1 MPSSQQSVRVLVDG
15 PSELEFSYSIPD
27 GLEKRVKVGSRVR
40 IPLRNR
46 KATGTV
52 LQIESVPE
60 DAKYQLKNIDDLIDD
75 HPVLTEKLVELGRW
89 ISAYYRAPMESVMRS
104 LLPEAVRS
112 DVTAFKEINVVSL
125 TREISDEE
133 LLAIDKKAPRQAEVI
148 EALQASEEPVP
159 MSRLAAA
166 SVRALE
172 KKGLVNIVLQEVGRD
187 PHGGTEFIG
196 SDPLVLNAEQ
206 EAAMLVVQ
214 KAIADPENFPPM
226 LLHGVTGSG
235 KTEIYLQA
243 IQTVLDAGKTALVL
257 VPEISL
263 TPQTVDRFKT
273 RFASM
278 QAEIAVFHSNLS
290 KGERHDEWHKIH
302 RRQARVVIG
311 ARSAIFAPLDNL
323 GIIVVDE
330 EHETTYKQE
339 NPPRY
344 QARDIAVVRGK
355 MEKCAVLLGS
365 ATPGLESYQN
375 ALSSKY
381 TLLQLDQRADDCELP
396 LIRVIDMRM
405 EGKRRQKGM
414 PGIFSEKLRIAVDKR
429 LEKGEQVI
437 FFLNRRGFA
446 TSFVC
451 QGCGFVAQCAH
462 CSSSLTFH
470 QSEEKL
476 VCHICGFRKL
486 MPRKCPECGDPSVR
500 LQGYGTE
507 RVAEAVA
514 QVFPKARAARVD
526 ADSMQRK
533 NQLRETLA
541 AFKAGK
547 LDILVGT
554 QMIAKGLHFP
564 NVTLVGVL
572 NADLGLHIPDFRSGE
587 RTFQLLTQVAGRAGR
602 GEMKGEVF
610 VQTFTPHHPSVQF
623 ARHHDFRGFAEQEL
637 EMRKLCGFPPFAH
650 CVLITV
656 RSTNERMAE
665 FTLETLHKRLE
676 KDLPPTILLG
686 NPAPSPLVKAADQF
700 RFQLM
705 MRARSAPTVT
715 QYLDKIMAKMTF
727 PEEIFVVVDV
737 DPMYLG

>member
-1 MPSSQQSVRVLVDG
+1 MRSRHSVRVLVDG
-15 PSELEFSYSIPD
+15 PSELEFSYSVPD
-27 GLEKRVKVGSRVR
+27 ALVPRVQVGSRVR

-52 LQIESVPE
+52 LEIETLPE
-60 DAKYQLKNIDDLIDD
+60 EGTFKLKDITDLIDD
-75 HPVLTEKLVELGRW
+75 HPVLTKKLVELGRW
-89 ISAYYRAPMESVMRS
+89 ISSYYRAPMESVMRS

-125 TREISDEE
+125 AREVGVEE
-133 LLAIDKKAPRQAEVI
+133 LEVLEQKAPRQAEVI
-148 EALQASEEPVP
+148 ERLQESKEPVP
-159 MSRLAAA
+159 MSKLAAA

-172 KKGLVNIVLQEVGRD
+172 KKGIVTVALQEVGRD
-187 PHGGTEFIG
+187 PNEGIEFIG
-196 SDPLVLNAEQ
+196 SGPLVLNPEQ
-206 EAAMLVVQ
+206 EVAMASVLAAL
-214 KAIADPENFPPM
+214 ANPSEAPP
-226 LLHGVTGSG
+226 LLLYGVTGSG

-243 IQTVLDAGKTALVL
+243 IQAALDSGKTALVL

-263 TPQTVDRFKT
+263 TPQTVDRFKA

-278 QAEIAVFHSNLS
+278 QSEIAVFHSHLS
-290 KGERHDEWHKIH
+290 VGERHDEWHKIH

-311 ARSAIFAPLDNL
+311 ARSAIFAPLENL

-355 MEKCAVLLGS
+355 MEGAVVLLGS
-365 ATPGLESYQN
+365 ATPGLESYHN
-375 ALSSKY
+375 ALSGKY
-381 TLLQLDQRADDCELP
+381 TLLRLDQRADNCNLP
-396 LIRVIDMRM
+396 LIRVVDMRL

-429 LEKGEQVI
+429 LEASEQII

-451 QGCGFVAQCAH
+451 QGCGFVAKCNHCA
-462 CSSSLTFH
+462 SSLTFH

-507 RVAEAVA
+507 RVTEAVG
-514 QVFPKARAARVD
+514 QVFPKARVARVD

-572 NADLGLHIPDFRSGE
+572 NADLGLHMPDFRSGE

-610 VQTFTPHHPSVQF
+610 VQTFTPHHPAVQF
-623 ARHHDFRGFAEQEL
+623 ARHHNFDGFAEQEL
-637 EMRKLCGFPPFAH
+637 EMRRLCGFPPFSH

-665 FTLETLHKRLE
+665 FTLETLHKRLQ
-676 KDLPPTILLG
+676 KDLPPNILLG
-686 NPAPSPLVKAADQF
+686 NPAPSPLVKAADQY

-705 MRARSAPTVT
+705 MRAKSAPTVT
-715 QYLDKIMAKMTF
+715 RYLNTIMEKMTF
-727 PEEIFVVVDV
+727 PEEVFVVIDV
-737 DPMYLG
+737 DPMYMG

>member
-1 MPSSQQSVRVLVDG
+1 MRPRHSVRVLVDG
-15 PSELEFSYSIPD
+15 PSELEFNYSVPEA
-27 GLEKRVKVGSRVR
+27 LVPRVQIGSRVR

-46 KATGTV
+46 RATGTV
-52 LQIESVPE
+52 LEVETLPDE
-60 DAKYQLKNIDDLIDD
+60 GKFRLKDITDLIDD
-75 HPVLTEKLVELGRW
+75 HPVLTRKLVELGRW
-89 ISAYYRAPMESVMRS
+89 ISSYYRAPMESVMRS

-112 DVTAFKEINVVSL
+112 DVTAFREINVVSL
-125 TREISDEE
+125 AREISVDE
-133 LLAIDKKAPRQAEVI
+133 LAALEQKAPRQAEVI
-148 EALQASEEPVP
+148 VKLQQSTEPVA
-159 MSRLAAA
+159 MSKLAAA

-172 KKGLVNIVLQEVGRD
+172 KKGVVTVALQEVGRD
-187 PHGGTEFIG
+187 PHEGVHFIG
-196 SDPLVLNAEQ
+196 SEPLALNPEQ
-206 EAAMLVVQ
+206 EVAMETVLS
-214 KAIADPENFPPM
+214 ALENPSEVPPI
-226 LLHGVTGSG
+226 LLFGVTGSG

-243 IQTVLDAGKTALVL
+243 IQAALNAGKTALVL

-278 QAEIAVFHSNLS
+278 QSEIAVFHSHLS
-290 KGERHDEWHKIH
+290 AGERHDEWHKIH
-302 RRQARVVIG
+302 RRQARIVIG
-311 ARSAIFAPLDNL
+311 ARSAIFAPLENL

-355 MEKCAVLLGS
+355 MEGAVVLLGS

-375 ALSSKY
+375 ALSGKY
-381 TLLQLDQRADDCELP
+381 TMLRLDQRADDCQLP
-396 LIRVIDMRM
+396 LIRVIDMRL

-429 LEKGEQVI
+429 LEDSEQVI

-451 QGCGFVAQCAH
+451 QGCGFVAKCNHCA
-462 CSSSLTFH
+462 SSLTFH
-470 QSEEKL
+470 QSEDKL

-486 MPRKCPECGDPSVR
+486 MPRKCPDCGDPSVR

-507 RVAEAVA
+507 RVAEAVGK
-514 QVFPKARAARVD
+514 VFPKARVARVD
-526 ADSMQRK
+526 ADTMQRK

-541 AFKAGK
+541 AFKSGK

-572 NADLGLHIPDFRSGE
+572 NADLGLHMPDFRSGE

-610 VQTFTPHHPSVQF
+610 VQTFTPHHPAVQF
-623 ARHHDFRGFAEQEL
+623 ARHHNFDGFAEQEL
-637 EMRKLCGFPPFAH
+637 EMRKLCSFPPFSH

-676 KDLPPTILLG
+676 KELPPTILLG
-686 NPAPSPLVKAADQF
+686 NPAPSPLVKAADQY

-705 MRARSAPTVT
+705 MRAKSAPTVT
-715 QYLDKIMAKMTF
+715 RYLNSIMEKMTF
-727 PEEIFVVVDV
+727 PEEVFVVIDV

>member
-1 MPSSQQSVRVLVDG
+1 MRPRHSVRVLIDG
-15 PSELEFSYSIPD
+15 PSELEFNYSVPD
-27 GLEKRVKVGSRVR
+27 SLVDRVKVGSRVR

-52 LQIESVPE
+52 LEIEQFAADSRIT
-60 DAKYQLKNIDDLIDD
+60 LKDVDTLIDD
-75 HPVLTEKLVELGRW
+75 TPVLTEKLVELGRW
-89 ISAYYRAPMESVMRS
+89 ISSYYRAPMETVMRS

-112 DVTAFKEINVVSL
+112 DVTSFKEINVVSL
-125 TREISDEE
+125 PKDITKEDLEKLE
-133 LLAIDKKAPRQAEVI
+133 KKAPRQADVI
-148 EALQASEEPVP
+148 DALRASKDPIP
-159 MSRLAAA
+159 MSKLAAA

-172 KKGLVNIVLQEVGRD
+172 KKGLVEISLQEVGRD
-187 PHGGTEFIG
+187 PHAGMEFIG
-196 SDPLVLNAEQ
+196 SGALELNPEQ
-206 EAAMLVVQ
+206 SQAMATVQAA
-214 KAIADPENFPPM
+214 IDDPENAAPM
-226 LLHGVTGSG
+226 LLYGVTGSG

-243 IQTVLDAGKTALVL
+243 IQSVLDIGKCALVL

-263 TPQTVDRFKT
+263 TPQTVDRFKS

-290 KGERHDEWHKIH
+290 AGERHDEWHKIH
-302 RRQARVVIG
+302 RKQARIVIG
-311 ARSAIFAPLDNL
+311 ARSAIFAPLENL

-355 MEKCAVLLGS
+355 MEDCAVLLGT
-365 ATPGLESYQN
+365 ATPSLESFQN
-375 ALSSKY
+375 ALGGKY
-381 TLLQLDQRADDCELP
+381 TLLQLEERADDCKLP
-396 LIRVIDMRM
+396 LTRIVDMRL

-414 PGIFSEKLRIAVDKR
+414 PAIFSERLRIAVDKR
-429 LEKGEQVI
+429 LEESEQVI

-451 QGCGFVAQCAH
+451 QGCGFVAKCSH
-462 CSSSLTFH
+462 CSTSLTFH
-470 QSEEKL
+470 QSEAKL

-486 MPRKCPECGDPSVR
+486 MPRKCPECGDPSIR
-500 LQGYGTE
+500 LAGFGTE
-507 RVAEAVA
+507 RVTEAVG
-514 QVFPKARAARVD
+514 QVFPKARVARVD

-541 AFKAGK
+541 SFKAGK

-564 NVTLVGVL
+564 NVTLVGIL
-572 NADLGLHIPDFRSGE
+572 NADLGLHMPDFRAGE

-602 GEMKGEVF
+602 GEMKGEVI
-610 VQTFTPHHPSVQF
+610 VQTFTPHHPAIQF
-623 ARHHDFRGFAEQEL
+623 ARHHDFDGFAEQEL
-637 EMRKLCGFPPFAH
+637 EMRKLCGFPPFTH

-676 KDLPPTILLG
+676 KSLPKNIVLG
-686 NPAPSPLVKAADQF
+686 NPAPSPLVKAADQY

-705 MRARSAPTVT
+705 LRAKSAPTIT
-715 QYLDKIMAKMTF
+715 RYLDTIMAKMTF
-727 PEEIFVVVDV
+727 PDDIYVVIDV
-737 DPMYLG
+737 DPMYMG